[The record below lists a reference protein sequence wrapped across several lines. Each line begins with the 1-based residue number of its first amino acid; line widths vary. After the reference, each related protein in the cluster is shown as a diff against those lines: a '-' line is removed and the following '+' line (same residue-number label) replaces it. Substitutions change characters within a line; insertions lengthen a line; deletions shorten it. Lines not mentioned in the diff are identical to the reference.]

1 MLNSSGHDA
10 RCVARAEFHR
20 VQLSGTRTLLALATL
35 ALTLVLAGCASA
47 PQSNQSARL
56 LQDDLFVDSKQI
68 IDVGAVFRVSEAM
81 TRYLDGDAAREMRKK
96 GAVQGLYDA
105 LYSKHEL
112 RLDYDAAETRTAS
125 EAFDARSGN
134 CLSLVIMTA
143 AIAKALE
150 LNVYFQSVAV
160 DENWLRRDDLY
171 FYSGH
176 VNVTLGRKRPN
187 VRFGYESSNLLTID
201 FTPLSSDG
209 DLKVRPISEATVLA
223 MYMNNR
229 AAEMLAAGKTRQAYW
244 WVREAILQ
252 DAEFLPSYN
261 TLAIVYRR
269 SGYAMH
275 AEAPLRHVLDRDS
288 SNVPALSNTVLVLR
302 DLGKHGESETAAA
315 NLKRIVPFEPYHFFR
330 QAQLAMKEKNFRA
343 ARDLFAREV
352 NRQPFNHEFHFA
364 LAMSHFA
371 LGETEKAIRHLSI
384 AGDTSITRQ
393 QQGIYAAKLER
404 LRAVSRTQ

>member
-1 MLNSSGHDA
+1 MLNSLVQTA
-10 RCVARAEFHR
+10 RGVARAEFLCANRGRAR
-20 VQLSGTRTLLALATL
+20 VILAVAAVAISAILSGCAT
-35 ALTLVLAGCASA
+35 A
-47 PQSNQSARL
+47 PLSNQPASL
-56 LQDDLFVDSKQI
+56 LRDELFVDSKQT
-68 IDVGAVFRVSEAM
+68 IDVGAVFRMNDAM
-81 TRYLDGDAAREMRKK
+81 RNYLDGDVAQEMRKK

-112 RLDYDAAETRTAS
+112 KLDYDAAETRTAS

-160 DENWLRRDDLY
+160 DENWLRKDDLY

-176 VNVTLGRKRPN
+176 VNVTIGRKRPT
-187 VRFGYESSNLLTID
+187 VRFGYESGHLLTID

-209 DLKVRPISEATVLA
+209 DLKVRPITEATVLA

-229 AAEMLAAGKTRQAYW
+229 AAEMLAVGKTRQAYW

-252 DAEFLPSYN
+252 DAAFLPSYN

-275 AEAPLRHVLDRDS
+275 AEAPLRHVLERDS
-288 SNVPALSNTVLVLR
+288 ANVPALSNTVLVLR
-302 DLGKHGESETAAA
+302 DLGKHSESETASA

-330 QAQLAMKEKNFRA
+330 QAQLAMKEKNFRT

-364 LAMSHFA
+364 LAMAHFA

-384 AGDTSITRQ
+384 AGETSVTRQ

-404 LRAVSRTQ
+404 LRTASRTQ